1 MKIKKNLV
9 TGIALGASAIALLIA
24 STGVAQAHG
33 SNGGSTA
40 NEGKRGGAGS
50 SLVTNGTL
58 TQAQATAVRDAMH
71 AAAEAK
77 KDAALAAMVTAG
89 TLTQAQV
96 DAFKAAA
103 GVKSAMRTLIAD
115 GVFTQEQAQALRTS
129 LKSTMA
135 ADRDARVDAVLSEL
149 VSKSTITQTQ
159 ADAIKTSKAAE
170 GERGHGK
177 AAEGERGHGKGKP
190 RANSTGQTGNSPA

>member
-9 TGIALGASAIALLIA
+9 TGVALGASAIALLIS

-40 NEGKRGGAGS
+40 NEGKRGGLTS
-50 SLVTNGTL
+50 SLVANGTM
-58 TQAQATAVRDAMH
+58 TQAQATAVRDAMR

-77 KDAALAAMVTAG
+77 KDTALAAMVTAG

-96 DAFKAAA
+96 DAFKSAA

-115 GVFTQEQAQALRTS
+115 GIFTQEQAQALRTS
-129 LKSTMA
+129 LKATMT
-135 ADRDARVDAVLSEL
+135 ADREAQIDAVLSEL
-149 VSKSTITQTQ
+149 VSKSTITQAQ
-159 ADAIKTSKAAE
+159 ADAIKAN
-170 GERGHGK
+170 K

-190 RANSTGQTGNSPA
+190 RGNSTSQTGNSPA